1 MPSIHA
7 ESFCPECGHP
17 QATRTQGMSLIAE
30 CAHCGWMV
38 ATTNP
43 AHPFH
48 DRTPYTVRARP
59 QGITRAAAIARLSAT
74 LGTGVHAARVI
85 LDQDSPVAENVYAF
99 EVIRLHKLLWPQGLS
114 LQVTPEFTWE
124 LDDSL

>member
-1 MPSIHA
+1 M
-7 ESFCPECGHP
+7 
-17 QATRTQGMSLIAE
+17 
-30 CAHCGWMV
+30 
-38 ATTNP
+38 
-43 AHPFH
+43 
-48 DRTPYTVRARP
+48 RARP
-59 QGITRAAAIARLSAT
+59 QGITRATAIARLSAT

>member
-1 MPSIHA
+1 MPITDSP
-7 ESFCPECGHP
+7 CPECGHP
-17 QATRTQGMSLIAE
+17 LATRTQGMSLIAE
-30 CAHCGWMV
+30 CAHCNWMV

-43 AHPFH
+43 NHPFH
-48 DRTPYTVRARP
+48 DRTPYTVRARA
-59 QGITRAAAIARLSAT
+59 QGIARGTAIARLSAT
-74 LGTGVHAARVI
+74 LGTGVPVARAI
-85 LDQDSPVAENVYAF
+85 LDQGLPVAENVYAY